1 VKLQLVALGLAAAAC
16 SGPRREPFAWPRNI
30 EDARARLLVYI
41 PEGREID
48 GARTWMGEHGFACE
62 DPLPSATDARAHLCR
77 AGASAPADAGWR
89 TWTVVLYE
97 RGGRLADV
105 STRR

>member
-1 VKLQLVALGLAAAAC
+1 MKLRLASLALLLAAC
-16 SGPRREPFAWPRNI
+16 SGPKREPFSWPSNI
-30 EDARARLLVYI
+30 EDARARMLVYI

-48 GARTWMGEHGFACE
+48 GARQWMREHGFSCDE
-62 DPLPSATDARAHLCR
+62 PLPSATEARAHVCHA
-77 AGASAPADAGWR
+77 AGAPADAGWR